1 MTTEFD
7 MTGKV
12 ALVTGASSGF
22 GVHFAKNLACRGA
35 KVVVAARRLDRLHDL
50 VSEIRD
56 SGGEAAA
63 VEMDVT
69 CSESVIAAFD
79 QGESEFG
86 TFTV

>member
-35 KVVVAARRLDRLHDL
+35 KVVVAARRLDRLHNL

-56 SGGEAAA
+56 SGGEL
-63 VEMDVT
+63 
-69 CSESVIAAFD
+69 SLIHI
-79 QGESEFG
+79 
-86 TFTV
+86 

>member
-35 KVVVAARRLDRLHDL
+35 KVVVAARRLDRL
-50 VSEIRD
+50 SA
-56 SGGEAAA
+56 G
-63 VEMDVT
+63 
-69 CSESVIAAFD
+69 
-79 QGESEFG
+79 
-86 TFTV
+86 